1 MQKSLRGLEHFFW
14 IYLLLNPILDIVNG
28 LYIWM
33 LTRGYAGM
41 DALNYRELTNA
52 GGLTTTPALVV
63 RMAVLLI
70 MVVYI
75 LMLRDKRAILTA
87 LPMGVAWGMSV
98 LSEFLWAGGVNLS
111 LDITFFARFAY
122 NIAVILVY
130 RNVFMRSELDKEQLI
145 HKIHAYVNGMTI
157 VFSLGIL
164 IPYVLRV
171 GYSTYYD
178 RFGARGVRGF
188 YYSGNDITGAL
199 MILLPLALAYF
210 FFIPR
215 EKFTKGKI
223 FFYSLGPS
231 MSIICLMLIG
241 TKTALIAMVGEV
253 AVMLVYVL
261 IIALRGNKELIRRAV
276 ILAVITVI
284 VGLIFNGL
292 SLLLNGAGRGLMDM
306 LQQSL
311 GGIREAAEEEGGSL
325 ISGRWNK
332 LSSTLADFKAAG
344 PMAWLFGV
352 GRGSQGHIIEMDLCD
367 TGLLYGVFG
376 FVAMLW
382 VYIKYGIEFLMRTI
396 KNFNVLVLGAFVSLG
411 ITVAYLTVAGHIL
424 FTVTSGFFFA
434 FVLIYARLLTKDKE
448 KL

>member
-1 MQKSLRGLEHFFW
+1 MQKSLRGLEQFFW

-28 LYIWM
+28 VYIWM

-63 RMAVLLI
+63 RMAVLLV
-70 MVVYI
+70 MVAYI
-75 LMLRDKRAILTA
+75 LMLRDKKSILTA
-87 LPMGVAWGMSV
+87 LPMGVAWVMSV
-98 LSEFLWAGGVNLS
+98 LSEFLWVGGVNIS
-111 LDITFFARFAY
+111 LDVTFFARFAY
-122 NIAVILVY
+122 NIAVIFVY
-130 RNVFMRSELDKEQLI
+130 RNLFMRSELDKEQLI

-157 VFSLGIL
+157 IFSLGIL

-178 RFGARGVRGF
+178 SLGARGVRGF
-188 YYSGNDITGAL
+188 YYSGNDITGVL

-210 FFIPR
+210 FFIPQ
-215 EKFTKGKI
+215 EKFTKGRI
-223 FFYSLGPS
+223 FFYSMGPS

-241 TKTALIAMVGEV
+241 TKTALIAIVVEV
-253 AVMLVYVL
+253 AVMLVYALV
-261 IIALRGNKELIRRAV
+261 IAVRGNKEFIRRAA
-276 ILAVITVI
+276 ILAVITIV
-284 VGLIFNGL
+284 VGLVFNGL

-306 LQQSL
+306 LAGSL
-311 GGIREAAEEEGGSL
+311 GGIREATNKEGSGL

-332 LSSTLADFKAAG
+332 LAATLGDFKAAG

-352 GRGSQGHIIEMDLCD
+352 SRGSQGHIVEMDLCD

-376 FVAMLW
+376 FVTMLW
-382 VYIKYGIEFLMRTI
+382 VYIKYGVEFLMRSI
-396 KNFNVLVLGAFVSLG
+396 QNFNVLVLGAFVSLG
-411 ITVAYLTVAGHIL
+411 ITVGYLTVAGHIL

-434 FVLIYARLLTKDKE
+434 FVLIYARLLTKDKD

>member
-14 IYLLLNPILDIVNG
+14 LYLLLNPILDIVNG

-41 DALNYRELTNA
+41 QALNYRELTNA

-63 RMAVLLI
+63 RMAVLLV

-75 LMLRDKRAILTA
+75 LMLRDKKSILTA
-87 LPMGVAWGMSV
+87 IPMGVAWAMSV
-98 LSEFLWAGGVNLS
+98 LSEFIWVGGINLS
-111 LDITFFARFAY
+111 LDVTFFARFAY

-145 HKIHAYVNGMTI
+145 DKIHAYVNGMTI
-157 VFSLGIL
+157 IFSLGIL

-223 FFYSLGPS
+223 LFYSLGPS

-253 AVMLVYVL
+253 AVMVVYALV
-261 IIALRGNKELIRRAV
+261 IAARGNKEFIRRAL
-276 ILAVITVI
+276 ILTGITIV

-292 SLLLNGAGRGLMDM
+292 SMLLNGAGRGLMDM

-311 GGIREAAEEEGGSL
+311 GGIRDAANEEGGSL

-332 LSSTLADFKAAG
+332 LASTLADFKAAG

-367 TGLLYGVFG
+367 TGLLYGLFG
-376 FVAMLW
+376 CVTMLW
-382 VYIKYGIEFLMRTI
+382 LYVKYGVEFLMRVI

-434 FVLIYARLLTKDKE
+434 FVLIYARLLTKDKNE
-448 KL
+448 L